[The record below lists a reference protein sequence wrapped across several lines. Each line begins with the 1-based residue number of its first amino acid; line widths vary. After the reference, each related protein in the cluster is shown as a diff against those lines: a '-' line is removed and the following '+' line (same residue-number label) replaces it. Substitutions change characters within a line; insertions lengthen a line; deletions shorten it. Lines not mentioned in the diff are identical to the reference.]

1 MRKSTVWWFIV
12 PLIACAGRPV
22 LAQGSCE
29 SNLKVSGD
37 PRNGAAYVTFVTIP
51 NLDIHSAL
59 GQIEKIALDNNLT
72 PGAEN
77 YAGDVGTL
85 TVVRK
90 DKSSLLHQDKGFPI
104 LIKADKANS
113 RLIMALQLN
122 QGQVSTAEN
131 MQSFMCGML
140 THVTMDSAGAAAAAA
155 AHAQTHSDEIIN
167 TTATELAQ
175 KLTRRAWQRALKPE
189 DIQNE
194 YTGRVYRI
202 DGQII
207 ISSPLEAYDRNVK
220 LQDGSRSIDITYN
233 TSKVKIGLLGSPPGA
248 QMSSIT
254 CHSDPKQLPRFLAL
268 RNGDYATLIGKVVQ
282 VVPNEYAT
290 TLYMDC
296 HFEKD

>member
-1 MRKSTVWWFIV
+1 MRKSSLWGFVL
-12 PLIACAGRPV
+12 PLIACVGQPV
-22 LAQGSCE
+22 LAQESCE

-37 PRNGAAYVTFVTIP
+37 PRNGAAYVTNVTIP

-77 YAGDVGTL
+77 YEGDEGTL
-85 TVVRK
+85 TIVRK
-90 DKSSLLHQDKGFPI
+90 DKSTLLHQDKGFPI
-104 LIKADKANS
+104 LVKAEKASN

-122 QGQVSTAEN
+122 QGQISTAEN

-140 THVTMDSAGAAAAAA
+140 THVTMDSAGTAAAAA

-175 KLTRRAWQRALKPE
+175 KLTRRTWERALKPE
-189 DIQNE
+189 DIQNQ
-194 YTGRVYRI
+194 YMGRVYRL

-207 ISSPLEAYDRNVK
+207 IASPLEAYDRSLK
-220 LQDGSRSIDITYN
+220 LQGGSQSIDITYD
-233 TSKVKIGLLGSPPGA
+233 TSKVKTGLLGSPAGA
-248 QMSSIT
+248 QLSSIT
-254 CHSDPKQLPRFLAL
+254 CHSDPKQLARFLAL

-282 VVPNEYAT
+282 VVPNQYAT
-290 TLYMDC
+290 TLYLDC
-296 HFEKD
+296 HFEKE